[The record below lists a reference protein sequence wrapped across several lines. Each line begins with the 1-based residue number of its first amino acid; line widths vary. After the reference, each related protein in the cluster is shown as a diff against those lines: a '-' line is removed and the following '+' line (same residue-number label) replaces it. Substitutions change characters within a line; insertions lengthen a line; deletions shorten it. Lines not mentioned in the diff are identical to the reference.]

1 MLLQVRDGT
10 QLRFLEAFNVVFKL
24 GAYKSIS
31 LNSGKDVFLTQNPL
45 RNLQS
50 GLKFVLEL
58 V

>member
-10 QLRFLEAFNVVFKL
+10 QLRFLEEFKVVFKL
-24 GAYKSIS
+24 GTYKGIS

-45 RNLQS
+45 RNLLS
-50 GLKFVLEL
+50 GLKFVFES

>member
-10 QLRFLEAFNVVFKL
+10 QLRFLEAFKVVFKL